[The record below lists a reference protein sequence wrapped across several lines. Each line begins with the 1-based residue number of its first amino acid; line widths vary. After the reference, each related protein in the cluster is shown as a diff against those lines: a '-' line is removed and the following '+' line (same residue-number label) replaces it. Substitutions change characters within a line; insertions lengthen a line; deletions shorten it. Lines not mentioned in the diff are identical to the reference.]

1 MAPVINPGQDVS
13 AAVAQWI
20 ASNDVM
26 VFSKTTCPFCIKLK
40 KAFKQARIDF
50 TAVELDTLE
59 TGAEVQ
65 NELKSKTSQS
75 TVPNVF
81 VRGKHI
87 GGSDTTLELLKQGTL
102 FASGNTQ
109 HDYDLVVIGGG
120 SGGLSCAKEAARLGY
135 NVACLD
141 FVKPS
146 PPGTTWGL
154 GGTCV
159 NVGCIPKKLM
169 HQAALLGEGLKDAQE
184 FGWNLGEGKP
194 EHDWQKMVENIQSH
208 VKGLNW
214 GYKVLLREKKVK
226 YLNELGRFSAPN
238 TLELTDKKGKKR
250 EITAANFVVAVGGRP
265 KYPDIP
271 GAQEYCITS
280 DDVFSL
286 PKNPGNTFVGGSYI
300 ALETAGFLK
309 GLGINVTV
317 MVRSIFLR
325 GFDQQIAEKIGA
337 HMEEH
342 GVEMIRP
349 CVPTKVEQIEPG
361 KLKVFGQYKDGTEYV
376 NEFNTVLFAIGRTA
390 DTQGLNLDAVGV
402 KVHESSQKIIG
413 DEKEKTS
420 VDHIYAIGDV
430 LEGSPELTPVAI
442 QAGKLLARRIVGS
455 SQAVTEYHLVPTT
468 VFTPLEYGCCG
479 YSEEDAVEK
488 FGEKN
493 IEVYHS
499 GLWPLEWTVAHR
511 PEGDCYAKL
520 IVDMNDDE
528 RIVGF
533 HYVGPNAGEVTQAF
547 AGMMKLK
554 ATKADME
561 NLVGIHPTCAEIF
574 TTMNITKSSGQ
585 DVGATGC

>member
-1 MAPVINPGQDVS
+1 M
-13 AAVAQWI
+13 
-20 ASNDVM
+20 
-26 VFSKTTCPFCIKLK
+26 
-40 KAFKQARIDF
+40 
-50 TAVELDTLE
+50 
-59 TGAEVQ
+59 
-65 NELKSKTSQS
+65 
-75 TVPNVF
+75 
-81 VRGKHI
+81 
-87 GGSDTTLELLKQGTL
+87 ELLKQGTL

-214 GYKVLLREKKVK
+214 GYKVQLREKKVK
-226 YLNELGRFSAPN
+226 YLNELGRFRAPN

-286 PKNPGNTFVGGSYI
+286 PKNPGNTLIVGGSYI
-300 ALETAGFLK
+300 ALETAGFLR

-317 MVRSIFLR
+317 MVSIIYAIFKQKKLQFIFFKVRSIFLR

-493 IEVYHS
+493 IEVYH
-499 GLWPLEWTVAHR
+499 R
-511 PEGDCYAKL
+511 
-520 IVDMNDDE
+520 
-528 RIVGF
+528 
-533 HYVGPNAGEVTQAF
+533 
-547 AGMMKLK
+547 
-554 ATKADME
+554 
-561 NLVGIHPTCAEIF
+561 
-574 TTMNITKSSGQ
+574 
-585 DVGATGC
+585 